1 MNRDDFLKQ
10 DDVTGF
16 IDWLANTLP
25 TQSFQLKMARS
36 AYVPGG
42 LAVRVTGLE
51 AVLSHYAWHTSWTD
65 AQGKTVKSGNW
76 AETRASLAALRA
88 WLKTAIAQQDED
100 QALAACLAILEWG
113 GVRGAIVFLRRLHA
127 QRRLVAYFTRLAPLM
142 SLTSEASLAAL
153 DENSVE
159 RFDAGLTKIHALLDD
174 TGSPIYDSR
183 VGAAIAMLYAQYRK
197 NGQPKLAKSRLL
209 AFPSGAARGKQIR
222 NPKRLD
228 PALPGAPQFFGNG
241 VSRQSWAQW
250 QVKLGWILRATL
262 ERCDWFQSDDTDLAA
277 RCHAFEACLFMLGYD
292 LRCFGD
298 TQEPSAVVEPEKV
311 PKDGVSQTGWVPTGC
326 AFAETLPRYVLFR
339 QQLQAG
345 EKDDKQGFASWYSRT
360 YGLPKSTGMA
370 YSFPYSVSEFDLF
383 DSNDEHLA
391 RVVNGGA
398 DGLYAATGSNQAYR
412 AGEERE
418 RICLVNALLVGR
430 VAHLKPK
437 ERDAWLIARGFAGTP
452 GSAGTLRTTG
462 KQVGQHFGL
471 LDEHEKPTAFFHSY
485 FGDHLNPP

>member
-16 IDWLANTLP
+16 IDWLASTLP
-25 TQSFQLKMARS
+25 TQSFQLKMAPS

-42 LAVRVTGLE
+42 LAVRATGLE
-51 AVLSHYAWHTSWTD
+51 AVLRHYAWHTGWTD

-76 AETRASLAALRA
+76 ADTRASLAALRA
-88 WLKTAIAQQDED
+88 WLKTAIARQDED

-142 SLTSEASLAAL
+142 SLTSESSLTAL
-153 DENSVE
+153 DANSVE

-197 NGQPKLAKSRLL
+197 NGQPKVAKSRLM
-209 AFPSGAARGKQIR
+209 AFPSGAARGMQIR
-222 NPKRLD
+222 NPKLLD
-228 PALPGAPQFFGNG
+228 PALPSAPQFFSNA

-262 ERCDWFQSDDTDLAA
+262 ERCDWFQSDGADIAA

-298 TQEPSAVVEPEKV
+298 THEPSVPVEQEQV
-311 PKDGVSQTGWVPTGC
+311 PDDGVSQKGWVPTGC
-326 AFAETLPRYVLFR
+326 AFAETLPRYALFR
-339 QQLQAG
+339 GQLQAG

-360 YGLPKSTGMA
+360 YDVAESTGIA
-370 YSFPYSVSEFDLF
+370 YSFPYSASEFDLF
-383 DSNDEHLA
+383 DSNEERLA
-391 RVVNGGA
+391 SIVKGGPE
-398 DGLYAATGSNQAYR
+398 GLRQATGSDQPYR

-418 RICLVNALLVGR
+418 RICLVNALLLGR

-437 ERDAWLIARGFAGTP
+437 ERDAWLIARGYAGTAN
-452 GSAGTLRTTG
+452 SAGIIKTTG

-471 LDEHEKPTAFFHSY
+471 LDEHAKPTALFHSY
-485 FGDHLNPP
+485 FGNHMNQL

>member
-1 MNRDDFLKQ
+1 MKRDDFLRQ
-10 DDVTGF
+10 PDVAGF
-16 IDWLANTLP
+16 VDWLANTLP
-25 TQSFQLKMARS
+25 TQSFQLKMAPS

-42 LAVRVTGLE
+42 LAVQATGLE

-65 AQGKTVKSGNW
+65 AQGKAVKSGNW
-76 AETRASLAALRA
+76 AETRASLATLRA

-127 QRRLVAYFTRLAPLM
+127 QRRLVAYFTRLSPLM
-142 SLTSEASLAAL
+142 SLTSETSLTAL

-197 NGQPKLAKSRLL
+197 NGQPKVAKSRLL
-209 AFPSGAARGKQIR
+209 AFPSGAARGRQIR

-262 ERCDWFQSDDTDLAA
+262 ERCDWFQSDGADIAA

-298 TQEPSAVVEPEKV
+298 THEPITPAEEEKV
-311 PKDGVSQTGWVPTGC
+311 PKDGVPQKGWVPTSC
-326 AFAETLPRYVLFR
+326 SFSKTLPRYALFR
-339 QQLQAG
+339 EQLQAG
-345 EKDDKQGFASWYSRT
+345 EKDDKQSFANWYSRT
-360 YGLPKSTGMA
+360 YGKADSTGKA
-370 YSFPYSVSEFDLF
+370 YSFPYSANEFDLF
-383 DSNDEHLA
+383 ESNKERLA
-391 RVVNGGA
+391 TIVKGGA
-398 DGLYAATGSNQAYR
+398 DALHAATGSKQPYH
-412 AGEERE
+412 AGDERE

-430 VAHLKPK
+430 TAQMTS
-437 ERDAWLIARGFAGTP
+437 DDSIAWLIGKGCAGTAN
-452 GSAGTLRTTG
+452 SAGIIKTTG

-471 LDEHEKPTAFFHSY
+471 LDEHAKPTAFFHSY
-485 FGDHLNPP
+485 FGNHMNEL

>member
-1 MNRDDFLKQ
+1 MTRDDFLRQ
-10 DDVTGF
+10 PDVAGF
-16 IDWLANTLP
+16 VDWLESTLP
-25 TQSFQLKMARS
+25 TQSFQLKMAPS
-36 AYVPGG
+36 AYVPSG
-42 LAVRVTGLE
+42 LAVQATGLE
-51 AVLSHYAWHTSWTD
+51 AVLRHYAWHTSWTD
-65 AQGKTVKSGNW
+65 AQGKAVKSGNW

-127 QRRLVAYFTRLAPLM
+127 QRRLVAYFTRLSPLM
-142 SLTSEASLAAL
+142 SLTSETSLTAL

-197 NGQPKLAKSRLL
+197 NGQPKVAKSRLL
-209 AFPSGAARGKQIR
+209 AFPSGAARGRQIR

-228 PALPGAPQFFGNG
+228 PSLPGAPQFFGNG

-262 ERCDWFQSDDTDLAA
+262 ERCDWFQSDGADMAA

-298 TQEPSAVVEPEKV
+298 THEPSGPVEQEQVPE
-311 PKDGVSQTGWVPTGC
+311 DGVSQKGWVPTGC
-326 AFAETLPRYVLFR
+326 AFAETLPRYALFR
-339 QQLQAG
+339 GQLQAS
-345 EKDDKQGFASWYSRT
+345 EKDDKQGFSSWYSRT
-360 YGLPKSTGMA
+360 YGKADSTGKA
-370 YSFPYSVSEFDLF
+370 YSFPYSASEFDLF
-383 DSNDEHLA
+383 DSSEERLA
-391 RVVNGGA
+391 SIVKGGPE
-398 DGLYAATGSNQAYR
+398 GLQQATGSDWPYR

-437 ERDAWLIARGFAGTP
+437 ERNAWLIARGYAGTP
-452 GSAGTLRTTG
+452 GSARTLRNTG

-471 LDEHEKPTAFFHSY
+471 LDEHEKPTALFHSY
-485 FGDHLNPP
+485 FGDHLNQP